1 VKQILIEMK
10 CFITIILWLW
20 CGLYLHGS
28 TGDSSQIVELH
39 ASYVDDSSSHG
50 GIPRMPGRKIY
61 LYLADSTITVDS
73 SLEYGLMEIIKGDDG
88 QVIYSVVVEDGVSD
102 IPLPTLP
109 SGDYSIRLM
118 INGTAYIGMFSVS

>member
-1 VKQILIEMK
+1 
-10 CFITIILWLW
+10 
-20 CGLYLHGS
+20 
-28 TGDSSQIVELH
+28 
-39 ASYVDDSSSHG
+39 
-50 GIPRMPGRKIY
+50 MPGRKIY